1 MLQALRVRLGAVG
14 SLPLRGLAPSSKK
27 GGKDKGP
34 RRPGQ
39 LSTTKATGCALMK
52 GEEDPPLKL
61 DSEYP
66 DWLWKLLDPQPTGKE
81 LFATYQGHG
90 LSMQQRADAS
100 PKSVFVLQLHRL
112 WRQQNKARIKE
123 SNAEKAKG

>member
-52 GEEDPPLKL
+52 GEEDPPLKP

-90 LSMQQRADAS
+90 LSMQQ
-100 PKSVFVLQLHRL
+100 LHRL

>member
-1 MLQALRVRLGAVG
+1 AVMLQALRVRLGAVG

-27 GGKDKGP
+27 GGKDKGNNSTH
-34 RRPGQ
+34 

-52 GEEDPPLKL
+52 GEEDPPLKP

-90 LSMQQRADAS
+90 LSMQQVGAQGHFA
-100 PKSVFVLQLHRL
+100 PGT
-112 WRQQNKARIKE
+112 AT
-123 SNAEKAKG
+123 